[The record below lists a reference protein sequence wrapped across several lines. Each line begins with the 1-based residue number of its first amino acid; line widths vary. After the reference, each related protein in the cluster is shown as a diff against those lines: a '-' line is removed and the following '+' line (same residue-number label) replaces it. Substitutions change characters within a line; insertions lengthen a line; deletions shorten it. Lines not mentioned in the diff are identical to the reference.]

1 MKNLYENETYL
12 RKKEMLIY
20 GISNGGQVL
29 GYSLISSYLM
39 YFYINVFTIDAKII
53 SLFFLIGGIWDIINN
68 PLIGTFIDHKNSSS
82 GKLTLLIKRFT
93 PFQGIATIM
102 IFMGPVF
109 IKNTLPFFSCKNHLS
124 AYNLFFMGILL
135 LSYRCF
141 IRRAFSSYIAESY

>member
-29 GYSLISSYLM
+29 GYSFISSYLM

-68 PLIGTFIDHKNSSS
+68 PLIGTLIDHKNSSNS
-82 GKLTLLIKRFT
+82 KLTSLINYSRNTCIYYFNDFIFT
-93 PFQGIATIM
+93 DW
-102 IFMGPVF
+102 
-109 IKNTLPFFSCKNHLS
+109 NCKK
-124 AYNLFFMGILL
+124 
-135 LSYRCF
+135 
-141 IRRAFSSYIAESY
+141 AF